1 MTPNEVPLTNR
12 DPFYETQSI
21 AVPEAFEEFFTHFY
35 YAANHTPYPVHKKL
49 IPSFQTILVFNLGS
63 KISISFD
70 QNPSFDAP
78 HNLIVGPIKKTI
90 DYSLSPGAEMLVAN
104 FKWDAFYR
112 FFGQSLKSFNEFI
125 IEPDD
130 LVKEQC
136 FADVWIRLKEAPSLA
151 EKIDLLLNFSLPYLR
166 ERKSNVAQV
175 LAQNEANGAINTVKK
190 IAAESGYSE
199 RNIQLNY
206 QKYLGFSDKELN
218 RYQRF
223 KKAVELL
230 SKANATSQP
239 IDWLEIVAQCG
250 YYDQSQLIHDFNH
263 FIKMSPTHY
272 LKLQEDLCMT
282 AL

>member
-1 MTPNEVPLTNR
+1 MTPNEEPSANNTA
-12 DPFYETQSI
+12 FYETQSI
-21 AVPEAFEEFFTHFY
+21 AVPEAFEAFFTHFY
-35 YAANHTPYPVHKKL
+35 YAANHSPYPVHKKL

-70 QNPSFDAP
+70 QTPSFDAP
-78 HNLIVGPIKKTI
+78 NSLILGPIKKTI

-125 IEPDD
+125 LQPDD

-136 FADVWIRLKEAPSLA
+136 FANVWVRLKEAPSLT
-151 EKIDLLLNFSLPYLR
+151 EKVTLLLDFSLPYLR
-166 ERKSNVAQV
+166 ERESNVAQI
-175 LAQNEANGAINTVKK
+175 LAQNDANGTIKTVKK
-190 IAAESGYSE
+190 IAAESGYSA

-223 KKAVELL
+223 KKAIEFL
-230 SKANATSQP
+230 SNTHSTSHP
-239 IDWLEIVAQCG
+239 IDWLEIVTQCG